1 MQQNLACRL
10 AHGNK
15 AEGRENTK
23 LSKPRI
29 QTLIYLTIICTC
41 NCGNHPGSQPRQ
53 PTLTSLVFQLS
64 DNTISGREL
73 NYTGVRTDAD
83 KEFGLSKGTTPQGCS
98 CRIFFKKG
106 FHQRVALL
114 RLLCNNN
121 QFCY

>member
-64 DNTISGREL
+64 DNTIRVYGSVYLRHVRQVDSLPLRNDANL
-73 NYTGVRTDAD
+73 NASTAYSL
-83 KEFGLSKGTTPQGCS
+83 E
-98 CRIFFKKG
+98 RIVTQMKY
-106 FHQRVALL
+106 ALTL
-114 RLLCNNN
+114 ATAFIHFYR
-121 QFCY
+121 

>member
-64 DNTISGREL
+64 DNTISDMNTICISSHAKYVMWTQLIE
-73 NYTGVRTDAD
+73 
-83 KEFGLSKGTTPQGCS
+83 
-98 CRIFFKKG
+98 
-106 FHQRVALL
+106 
-114 RLLCNNN
+114 
-121 QFCY
+121 